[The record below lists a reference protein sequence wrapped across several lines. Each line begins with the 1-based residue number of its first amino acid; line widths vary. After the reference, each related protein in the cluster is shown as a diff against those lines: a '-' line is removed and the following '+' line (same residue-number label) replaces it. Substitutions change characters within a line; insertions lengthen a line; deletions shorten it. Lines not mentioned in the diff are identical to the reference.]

1 MTAADGAES
10 LGSKSLKTESAYAH
24 KRAEH
29 KDKAQSSQK
38 FLSEHFRILHDI
50 EKLYINPFGI
60 TLGELCLDLS
70 AEQQSPIFG
79 GLAAGVIGQAVE
91 FA

>member
-1 MTAADGAES
+1 MLTSVQSTRTRLRAV
-10 LGSKSLKTESAYAH
+10 KSFFLNIFVPSMILK
-24 KRAEH
+24 
-29 KDKAQSSQK
+29 
-38 FLSEHFRILHDI
+38 
-50 EKLYINPFGI
+50 KLYINPFGI